1 MYWQVYFHK
10 TVVSAENMLIQ
21 CLKRAKELVRKNNE
35 IYTTPSLLFF
45 LKSNFI
51 YEDFK
56 KNNVI
61 LDNFANLD
69 DYDIYNC
76 LKYWRKIQI
85 LFYQVYLIKF

>member
-1 MYWQVYFHK
+1 M
-10 TVVSAENMLIQ
+10 
-21 CLKRAKELVRKNNE
+21 
-35 IYTTPSLLFF
+35 FF

-76 LKYWRKIQI
+76 LKYWRKNSDFVLSNLSDKI
-85 LFYQVYLIKF
+85 LNRKLLKVIVSEQALHPKI

>member
-35 IYTTPSLLFF
+35 IYTTPFIIIF

-51 YEDFK
+51 YEDFQ
-56 KNNVI
+56 
-61 LDNFANLD
+61 
-69 DYDIYNC
+69 
-76 LKYWRKIQI
+76 KIM
-85 LFYQVYLIKF
+85 